1 MRYFLLLILSIVSS
15 FSVAKTKTEVTPFA
29 SYRFG
34 GDFEY
39 GDVNP
44 ITLDLEESAGFGLIF
59 SWPYDNKRQGE
70 ILLSHYSSEV
80 TAPNDE
86 VISSDLG
93 ITYLHLG
100 GNIPLSHGVVP
111 FWLSAGAGLTHFSP
125 DENAYDDETKF
136 SANIALTS
144 KIPISENI
152 KFRFDARVYGT
163 FFDTD
168 SAVFCDEENCRIFV
182 ESNVWVQ
189 SEITAG
195 IAISF

>member
-1 MRYFLLLILSIVSS
+1 MRYFFLLILTLASCLAT
-15 FSVAKTKTEVTPFA
+15 AKTKTEITPFA

-44 ITLDLEESAGFGLIF
+44 VTLNLEESAGAGLIF
-59 SWPYDNKRQGE
+59 NWPYDNKRQGE

-86 VISSDLG
+86 IVSSDLG

-100 GNIPLSHGVVP
+100 GNLPLSHGVVP
-111 FWLSAGAGLTHFSP
+111 FWLSAGIGLTHFSP
-125 DENAYDDETKF
+125 DESAYDDETKF

-144 KIPISENI
+144 KIPVSESI
-152 KFRFDARVYGT
+152 KLRFDARVYGT

-168 SAVFCDEENCRIFV
+168 SAIFCDEDNCRIFV

-195 IAISF
+195 IVISF